1 MVVHAGHG
9 LNTSR
14 RSPRPSSTV
23 TPVGAPDIYTV
34 PQVLAGLARDAQAG
48 RMPVC
53 ERSLSLIFS
62 PRMGSRR
69 HDVIARSS
77 LRNRCGEPAPS
88 PSRAGNE
95 FGAKLALKSED
106 GHAG

>member
-1 MVVHAGHG
+1 
-9 LNTSR
+9 
-14 RSPRPSSTV
+14 V

-34 PQVLAGLARDAQAG
+34 LQVLAGLARDAQAG

-77 LRNRCGEPAPS
+77 LRNRRCEDEPAPS
-88 PSRAGNE
+88 PSRAGNA

-106 GHAG
+106 GHAGESAGALDG